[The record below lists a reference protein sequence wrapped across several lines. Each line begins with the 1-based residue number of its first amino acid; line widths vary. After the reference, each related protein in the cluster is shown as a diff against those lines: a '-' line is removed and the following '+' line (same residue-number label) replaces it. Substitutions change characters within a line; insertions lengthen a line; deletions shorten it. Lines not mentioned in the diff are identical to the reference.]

1 MNELSSTQT
10 SLLRQIMSHIA
21 ELKRYH
27 VTKNDGQYLA
37 FNNGKRFYGF
47 NFDSENRTF
56 FGIREDGDTRY
67 VFNGMIE
74 NYDEF
79 KIIDKCT
86 MP

>member
-47 NFDSENRTF
+47 NFL
-56 FGIREDGDTRY
+56 
-67 VFNGMIE
+67 
-74 NYDEF
+74 
-79 KIIDKCT
+79 
-86 MP
+86 